1 MSLSLVFSRT
11 DRVPADVPAD
21 VPGVERPGTLTPS
34 WPARHGAG
42 MTPNEQN
49 SPTDA
54 QAGLTIEG
62 VLSRVPEALAAEWR
76 AAHVEVQAC
85 GAALGRAMSGGEA
98 EALVAAKVLA
108 GNVVRVAVR
117 MARVAK
123 AVSLAY
129 EAWSVA
135 ELVQAGLQDDMLAAA
150 RAEAQK
156 PIDRETA
163 NSGVRGK
170 GTC

>member
-1 MSLSLVFSRT
+1 
-11 DRVPADVPAD
+11 
-21 VPGVERPGTLTPS
+21 
-34 WPARHGAG
+34 
-42 MTPNEQN
+42 
-49 SPTDA
+49 
-54 QAGLTIEG
+54 
-62 VLSRVPEALAAEWR
+62 
-76 AAHVEVQAC
+76 
-85 GAALGRAMSGGEA
+85 MSGGEA